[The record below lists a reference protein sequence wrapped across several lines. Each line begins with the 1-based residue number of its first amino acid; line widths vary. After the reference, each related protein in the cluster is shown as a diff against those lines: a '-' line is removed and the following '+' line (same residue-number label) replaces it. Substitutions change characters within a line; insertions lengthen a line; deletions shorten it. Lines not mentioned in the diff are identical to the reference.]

1 MSMTDAGG
9 TNAGPAAQSARDGL
23 KSGLIAYFAGN
34 PVAANLLMVLL
45 IVGGVLSGL
54 QLIVQYYP
62 DIEVRQVAVSVL
74 YPGASPKEVEEDINR
89 RIEESVVGLPGVE
102 RVVSTANQSIG
113 RVMVEIA
120 TFANVDAVFNDIQS
134 AVDSIENFPPVRAEQ
149 PEVILPKAVHEVMT
163 LAVMSAALSE
173 DALRLAAEELR
184 DRVLALPS
192 VSQVSLRG
200 TQDREITIELNE
212 EELRRHHLSIAG
224 VSTSVRRSSI
234 NLTMGEIRTDAG
246 SVVLY
251 AVAKRRAGP
260 DFEDIPLITQLDG
273 TVVTLGDV
281 ATIRDGFVDEDVVTE
296 VNGRPAVL
304 VRIAATDQQSVVDM
318 ADDIRGLL
326 ANYAP
331 PDGVSIGIWSDSA
344 GPIFHRLLEIVK
356 NGVIGTILVFICLVL
371 VFELRVAFWITV
383 GIPLS
388 FVGSLLFFEAADL
401 TLNLGTLFGFFLLVG
416 IVVDDSVVVGES
428 IAAERQRGKSALD
441 AAISGARAMV
451 GPLTIGAI
459 TTILAFLPFLFVT
472 SLAYQ
477 IVNVFPYV
485 AIFVLFVSLVAA
497 FFILPAHLSHG
508 RSWSL
513 SPLSDV
519 QGQVGGWLE
528 DVRDGVVAPAAAWAV
543 RNVWL
548 SITGGILVLVV
559 AVSLIGSDAVRI
571 VLFDEN
577 LSSTDHVQADIYL
590 PVGAPFEETLAAAE
604 HFVESAQSIDDRLG
618 GVSIDAVSMIVGN
631 IETGRR
637 ARERLNSS
645 HLASV
650 RLHLNE
656 RPERTASPAEIE
668 RAWRLAVGP
677 LPNLKKAEFRSR
689 RIEARPSV
697 SYSLIHDDI
706 ETLRKAAADLR
717 SSMATVP
724 GIFGISDDLEL
735 GKRHFE
741 IELTP
746 VGEAAGLTPAL
757 IGRQLRSS
765 FHGAEVQRIQRGR
778 EEIKVVVR
786 YPADRRRSLSELASE
801 RIHRPGGGAM
811 PLSMV
816 ARITEKRELA
826 TLTRV
831 NGKRAARVDGR
842 ADPAVITPI
851 QARREIH
858 QQFIPDLLATYPGLV
873 VESEA
878 GARDER
884 GLLSTLAI
892 LVPIVLI
899 AIYALIAAFLR
910 SYWKPIIAVA
920 GIPIAFAGA
929 IVSHW
934 ILGWDLT
941 TMSLFGMIA
950 VGGVVVND
958 ALVLL
963 DRYNGIRRE
972 NEMIPAIAAAS
983 AAARQRFRAVFLT
996 TLTTVL
1002 GLSPLL
1008 YERSDQLIVFVPFV
1022 VSMLGGLVAATLGV
1036 LFVLPALVMIAE
1048 GRRE

>member
-9 TNAGPAAQSARDGL
+9 TSAGPAAQSVQNGT

-62 DIEVRQVAVSVL
+62 DIEVRQIAVSVL
-74 YPGASPKEVEEDINR
+74 YPGASPKEVEEDVNR

-102 RVVSTANQSIG
+102 RVVSTASQSVG
-113 RVMVEIA
+113 RVMVEVA
-120 TFANVDAVFNDIQS
+120 TFADVDAVFNDIQS

-149 PEVILPKAVHEVMT
+149 PEVVLPKVAHEVMT
-163 LAVMSAALSE
+163 LAVTSAALSE
-173 DALRLAAEELR
+173 DALRLAAEDLR

-192 VSQVSLRG
+192 VSQVTLKG
-200 TQDREITIELNE
+200 TRDREITIELNE
-212 EELRRHHLSIAG
+212 EELRRHDLSIAE
-224 VSTSVRRSSI
+224 VATSVRRSSV
-234 NLTMGEIRTDAG
+234 NLTMGEIRTAAG
-246 SVVLY
+246 SVVLHT
-251 AVAKRRAGP
+251 VAKRRAGQ
-260 DFEDIPLITQLDG
+260 DFGDIPLITQIDG
-273 TVVTLGDV
+273 TVVMLGDV

-304 VRIAATDQQSVVDM
+304 VRINATDQQSVVDM
-318 ADDIRGLL
+318 ADDIRDLL

-331 PDGVSIGIWSDSA
+331 SDGVSVGIWNDRAS
-344 GPIFHRLLEIVK
+344 PIFHRLLEIVK

-371 VFELRVAFWITV
+371 VIEIRIAFWITV

-401 TLNLGTLFGFFLLVG
+401 TLNMGTLFGFFLLVG

-451 GPLTIGAI
+451 GPLTIGAM

-485 AIFVLFVSLVAA
+485 AIFVLLVSLVSA

-508 RSWSL
+508 GRWSL

-528 DVRDGVVAPAAAWAV
+528 EVRDGVVAPAAAWAV
-543 RNVWL
+543 RREWL
-548 SITGGILVLVV
+548 AIAGAVLVLVL
-559 AVSLIGSDAVRI
+559 AVSLVGSDTVRI

-590 PVGAPFEETLAAAE
+590 PVGSPFEETLATAG
-604 HFVESAQSIDDRLG
+604 HFVESAQGIDDRLG
-618 GVSIDAVSMIVGN
+618 GTSIGAVSMIVGN

-677 LPNLKKAEFRSR
+677 LLNLEGVEFRSR
-689 RIEARPSV
+689 RIDVSPSV

-724 GIFGISDDLEL
+724 GIFDISDDLAL

-741 IELTP
+741 IEPTP
-746 VGEAAGLTPAL
+746 AGEAAGLTPAL

-786 YPADRRRSLSELASE
+786 YPPERRRSLSELASE
-801 RIHRPGGGAM
+801 RIHRPRGGEM
-811 PLSMV
+811 PLSVV
-816 ARITEKRELA
+816 ARITEKREPG

-831 NGKRAARVDGR
+831 DGKRAVRVNGR
-842 ADPAVITPI
+842 ADTAVTTPI
-851 QARREIH
+851 RARRAIH
-858 QQFIPDLLATYPGLV
+858 QQFIPDLLTRYAGLA
-873 VESEA
+873 VESE
-878 GARDER
+878 GGYRDE
-884 GLLSTLAI
+884 GELLSTLGI

-910 SYWKPIIAVA
+910 S
-920 GIPIAFAGA
+920 
-929 IVSHW
+929 
-934 ILGWDLT
+934 
-941 TMSLFGMIA
+941 
-950 VGGVVVND
+950 
-958 ALVLL
+958 
-963 DRYNGIRRE
+963 
-972 NEMIPAIAAAS
+972 
-983 AAARQRFRAVFLT
+983 
-996 TLTTVL
+996 
-1002 GLSPLL
+1002 
-1008 YERSDQLIVFVPFV
+1008 
-1022 VSMLGGLVAATLGV
+1022 
-1036 LFVLPALVMIAE
+1036 
-1048 GRRE
+1048 